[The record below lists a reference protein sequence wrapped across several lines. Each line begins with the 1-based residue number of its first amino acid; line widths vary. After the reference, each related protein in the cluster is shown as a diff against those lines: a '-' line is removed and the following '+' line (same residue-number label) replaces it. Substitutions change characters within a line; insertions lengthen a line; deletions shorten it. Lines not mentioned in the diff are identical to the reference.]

1 MVLRK
6 SGRVG
11 SRRLIKAPRSVRLR
25 GFFYARYSGKSDG
38 IVNFAIDINLFFMV
52 KIRCVVERV
61 TYQNPENGYSVLKVN
76 VKGYKDLVTL
86 VGNLLDIPV
95 GSVLLCEGNWKVDKK
110 YGSQFVAETWEEV
123 LPATLYGIEKYLGS
137 GLVKGIGP
145 AYAKLIV
152 GKFGLDTVDVIETDI
167 ERLYEVPG
175 IGKKRVEKIRESWEK
190 QKEIK
195 NVMLFLQGYGISTAF
210 AAKIFRQYGKDS
222 IDKVKENP
230 FRLADDIWG
239 IGFKTAD
246 TIAGK
251 MGYEKNDIRRC
262 RSGILYTLNRLADEG
277 HVYAVREQ
285 LVQTAGEL
293 LGADEEYICRALDDM
308 IGSKDVILDEDAI
321 YLPPFY
327 YSECGTAARLL
338 ALSDTSGNTLF
349 QIRTDL
355 SEISR
360 KTGVEYDDIQAAA
373 IKRAATSKVMVLT
386 GGPGTGKTTT
396 TQGIIAA
403 LQTAGLRILLAAPT
417 GRAAKRMSEATG
429 MEAKTIHR
437 LLEFNPSDGYKRNE
451 ENPLDGDVLIIDEC
465 SMIDIILMYNLLKA
479 VPDRMRL
486 VLVGDVDQLPSV
498 GAGNVLR
505 DIIES
510 ERIPVVKLTR
520 IFRQAQSSRIVM
532 SAHAVNRGLYPD
544 TSNGKGTDFFFMK
557 QEDPVMVA
565 DTIVDLVRN
574 RLPKAYRID
583 AGKIQVL
590 TPMQRGVVGATGLNI
605 VLQDAVNPG
614 KAGLNRGGFF
624 FREGDRV
631 MQIRNNYDK
640 DVFNGDLGYV
650 SKVDLEDRML
660 LADFDGKSVEYD
672 VSELDELSLAYATT
686 IHKSQGSEY
695 PVVII
700 PVLMTHYVMLQRNL
714 IYTGITRAKKIC
726 ILIGSPKALAYAIR
740 NMTVLKR
747 NTRLKERLNIN

>member
-1 MVLRK
+1 
-6 SGRVG
+6 
-11 SRRLIKAPRSVRLR
+11 
-25 GFFYARYSGKSDG
+25 
-38 IVNFAIDINLFFMV
+38 MV

-210 AAKIFRQYGKDS
+210 VAKIFRQYGKDS

-308 IGSKDVILDEDAI
+308 IGGKDVILDEDAI

-360 KTGVEYDDIQAAA
+360 KTGVKYDDIQAAA
-373 IKRAATSKVMVLT
+373 IKKAATSKVMVLT

-605 VLQDAVNPG
+605 ALQDAVNPG

-672 VSELDELSLAYATT
+672 VSELDELLLAYATT
-686 IHKSQGSEY
+686 IHKLQGSEY